1 MFDVCV
7 LGSGPGGYVS
17 AIRCAQNGLST
28 VCVEKS
34 DIGGICLNWGCIPTK
49 ALLHCAESLNVV
61 KESKTFGVE
70 LKVENVD
77 INKIVEYSRNVVKKL
92 SSGVEMLFK
101 KNKVQLVKGYGV
113 FKDKNTL
120 EVKTNDGKIEVIK
133 AKYFVIATGASP
145 RIKGYENEIDNDLI
159 CTYKGAMLPKTIPEK
174 LVIIGGGVIG
184 VEFASFY
191 NSIGSKVVLL
201 QSNKDILT
209 TEDDE
214 IKKKAKNLFI
224 KNGIDIKTEAKILS
238 HKIIEKN
245 NKKQVEIEYE
255 INGEKQKIVADKLI
269 LSIGVIPNIEGFGL
283 EKTGVLVDKNCIKT
297 DEMCKTNI
305 SNIYAIGDCTYGPWL
320 AHKASREGIIVAD
333 DIANKEGKL
342 KHSKMV
348 KLNKNNIPSCVY
360 SFPQIASIGLTEEKC
375 KEQGLEYRIGT
386 FSGVGNG
393 KSIATNEL
401 DNFIKVIFDKKTNE
415 LLGCHMIGANM
426 TEMIHAISVGKS
438 AELLP
443 DDFDTTIFAHPTV
456 SEIIPEAIL
465 DAFGIAIH
473 K

>member
-120 EVKTNDGKIEVIK
+120 EVKTNDGKIEIIK

-145 RIKGYENEIDNDLI
+145 RIKEYENEIDNDLI

-201 QSNKDILT
+201 QHNKDILT

-214 IKKKAKNLFI
+214 IRKKAKNLFI

-305 SNIYAIGDCTYGPWL
+305 NNIYAIGDCTYGPWL

-333 DIANKEGKL
+333 DIANKEWKL

-443 DDFDTTIFAHPTV
+443 DDFDATIFAHPTV